1 MSAKFDTLSISQIQL
16 DEKNPRF
23 APVNNQKEAI
33 ESMFNDQEDKLY
45 ELANDIA
52 EYGLDPSKRLIVFK
66 ENGKYVD
73 GDGNRRLTAL
83 KTLETPDLIKNRKLF
98 SKFVS
103 LSKQFK
109 TKKITKV
116 DCVIFNTR
124 KEINHWLEINHGGEQ
139 EGRGQI
145 NWDTGQ
151 KQRFLGEKS
160 IGLLAKEKLLEEGI
174 ITEKEYH
181 ATNITTLDR
190 LLSSKP
196 GKNALSITNDSKG
209 TTFNDV
215 EWLEKVYKALM
226 GKSVKEVYHDSDRK
240 AFLTNVLGTLEP
252 RDLSKEN
259 PANKKNKPTQKTR
272 RTSSKNETIFG
283 EVLNLKK
290 SIVNDIYLDICKI
303 YEMHKKNGEGCIEIL
318 GFSLRLILDVAA
330 HEYYKLNPVQGQNQD
345 DLYKKYLKLLK
356 NSATAQEDK
365 NSLGVD
371 VDINNLISES
381 NVEALLA
388 KLAHGSV
395 RTDIA
400 MVLRLSRI
408 IGKLLKIHFSAEVKK

>member
-1 MSAKFDTLSISQIQL
+1 MSAKFETLSISQIQL
-16 DEKNPRF
+16 DERNPRF

-83 KTLETPDLIKNRKLF
+83 KTLETPELIKNRKLF

-103 LSKQFK
+103 LSKLFK

-124 KEINHWLEINHGGEQ
+124 KETNHWLEINHGGEQ

-145 NWDTGQ
+145 NWDAGQ

-160 IGLLAKEKLLEEGI
+160 IGLLAKDKLLEEGR
-174 ITEKEYH
+174 ITDKEYQ

-209 TTFNDV
+209 IAFNDI
-215 EWLEKVYKALM
+215 EWLEKIYKALV

-240 AFLTNVLGTLEP
+240 AFLTNVLGSLEP
-252 RDLSKEN
+252 RDLFKISL
-259 PANKKNKPTQKTR
+259 ANKKNKPTQKTR
-272 RTSSKNETIFG
+272 RTSSKNEIIFG

-290 SIVNDIYLDICKI
+290 TIVNDIYLDICNI
-303 YEMHKKNGEGCIEIL
+303 YEMHKKKGEGCVEIL

-330 HEYYKLNPVQGQNQD
+330 HEYYELNPVQGQNQD

-356 NSATAQEDK
+356 NSVTAQEDK

-371 VDINNLISES
+371 VDISNLISES

-400 MVLRLSRI
+400 MVIRLSKI
-408 IGKLLKIHFSAEVKK
+408 IGHLLKIHFSAEVKK

>member
-1 MSAKFDTLSISQIQL
+1 MSKKFETLNISQIQL

-23 APVNNQKEAI
+23 TPVNNQKEAI
-33 ESMFNDQEDKLY
+33 ESMLNDQEDKLY
-45 ELANDIA
+45 ELAKDIA
-52 EYGLDPSKRLIVFK
+52 EHGLDPSKRLIVFK

-83 KTLETPDLIKNRKLF
+83 KLLETPDLIKNSKF
-98 SKFVS
+98 FVKFVS

-109 TKKITKV
+109 TKKINKV
-116 DCVIFNTR
+116 DCVIFNSR

-139 EGRGQI
+139 QGRGQI
-145 NWDTGQ
+145 NWDAGQ
-151 KQRFLGEKS
+151 KQRFSGEKS
-160 IGLLAKEKLLEEGI
+160 IGLLAKDKLLEEGR

-181 ATNITTLDR
+181 ASNITTLDR

-196 GKNALSITNDSKG
+196 GKNALSITNDTNG
-209 TTFNDV
+209 TIFNDV

-226 GKSVKEVYHDSDRK
+226 GKSVKEVYHDADRK
-240 AFLTNVLGTLEP
+240 VFLTNALGTLEP

-259 PANKKNKPTQKTR
+259 PTNKKNKPTQKTR
-272 RTSSKNETIFG
+272 RTSSKNEMIFG

-290 SIVNDIYLDICKI
+290 SIVNDIYLDICNI
-303 YEMHKKNGEGCIEIL
+303 YEMHKQNGEGCVEIL

-330 HEYYKLNPVQGQNQD
+330 HEYYKINPVQGQNHD
-345 DLYKKYLKLLK
+345 DLYKKYIKLLK
-356 NSATAQEDK
+356 NSVSVQEDK

-371 VDINNLISES
+371 VDISNLINES

-395 RTDIA
+395 RTDIS

-408 IGKLLKIHFSAEVKK
+408 IGHLLKIHFSAEVKK

>member
-1 MSAKFDTLSISQIQL
+1 MSNSFVSLSISEIQL

-23 APVNNQKEAI
+23 APVSNQKEAI
-33 ESMFNDQEDKLY
+33 EAMFNDQEDKLY

-73 GDGNRRLTAL
+73 GDGNRRLTVL
-83 KTLETPDLIKNRKLF
+83 KTLETPDLIKNGRF
-98 SKFVS
+98 YSKFVT
-103 LSKQFK
+103 LSKKFK
-109 TKKITKV
+109 TRNIAKV
-116 DCVIFNTR
+116 DCVIFKAR
-124 KEINHWLEINHGGEQ
+124 KDTNHWLEINHGGQ
-139 EGRGQI
+139 LDGRGQI
-145 NWDTGQ
+145 NWETEQ

-160 IGLLAKEKLLEEGI
+160 IGVLAKERLLRVGK
-174 ITEKEYH
+174 ITEEEYH

-196 GKNALSITNDSKG
+196 CRNVLSITNGSDG
-209 TTFNDV
+209 TVFNDIDR
-215 EWLEKVYKALM
+215 LEQIYKALI

-240 AFLTNVLGTLEP
+240 AFLTNVFGTLEP
-252 RDLSKEN
+252 RDLASP
-259 PANKKNKPTQKTR
+259 PANAKNKRTQRTR
-272 RTSSKNETIFG
+272 RTSLKNEVIFG
-283 EVLNLKK
+283 EALNLKK
-290 SIVNDIYLDICKI
+290 SVVNDIYLDICSI
-303 YEMHKKNGEGCIEIL
+303 YEMHKRNNEGCVEIL

-330 HEYYKLNPVQGQNQD
+330 HEYYKLNPVENQNQD
-345 DLYKKYLKLLK
+345 DLYKQYIKLLK
-356 NSATAQEDK
+356 STASNQEDK

-371 VDINNLISES
+371 VEIKSLISEH

-408 IGKLLKIHFSAEVKK
+408 IGQLLKIHFSAEIKK